1 MSAVYSASKGGMMEL
16 EALRDVFREEAS
28 ELLSQMEMPLI
39 ELEGNPADC
48 ELINTVFRALHTIKG
63 SGSMCGYHE
72 LSDFTHKF
80 ENLFDSVRK
89 GAFRADE
96 KIIKLSLRAK
106 DCMKALL
113 EGNNSEDEQAKR
125 REILEEISAITGNLK
140 KDIRPDTGESD
151 KSENTASCIESGDY
165 GIEHYKIIFMP
176 SPDILSRGI
185 KIEPMLA
192 ELDSCGKY
200 HVRADILSIPDF
212 DELEPEECYINW
224 IVELDTIKSV
234 NEIKS
239 IFMFTEDYA
248 EVIIRHRDGYY
259 INNAFFR
266 NDEFAR
272 TVDNKVSPGLGVAE
286 KYGRRSGDRDNTALD
301 RRKGD
306 TTSIRV
312 KNEKLDT
319 LVNLVGELVTL
330 QARLNQES
338 AASGITEFLS
348 IAESLGRLTGELRDN
363 TMSIRMVPISETFN
377 SFHRLVHDLSGTLN
391 KKIKLITTGG
401 ETELDK
407 NVIEA
412 LRDPLMHII
421 RNSCDHGIETA
432 EERIAKGKDDTGLIQ
447 LVAEHAG
454 ANVVIRIS
462 DDGSGLNREKIRA
475 RAIEKELLGPGEY
488 DDRQIFSMIFE
499 PGFSTA
505 EVTTDIS
512 GRGVGMDVVK
522 RNIEKLRGR
531 VVVESVE
538 GAGTSISLTI
548 PLTLAIIDGFMVELG
563 GSPFIFNL
571 TNIRECLDFSSAKER
586 DAESN
591 FMINLRGDI
600 VPCIDLRT
608 VFGYDDKEAAY
619 PQIVISEI
627 AEERFGF
634 LVDRVIGKYQ
644 TVVKPLGRGSRN
656 LDMIAGATIL
666 GDGTVALILDANCIV
681 RSMSSSAKGS
691 MPETMIRQ

>member
-1 MSAVYSASKGGMMEL
+1 MDV

-39 ELEGNPADC
+39 ELEGNPSDS

-63 SGSMCGYHE
+63 SGSMCGYKE
-72 LSDFTHKF
+72 LAGFTHDL
-80 ENLFDSVRK
+80 ENLFDCMRK
-89 GAFRADE
+89 GRFSADE
-96 KIIKLSLRAK
+96 RIVRLSLKAK
-106 DCMKALL
+106 DCMKFLLDGIDNEEQKALR
-113 EGNNSEDEQAKR
+113 GS
-125 REILEEISAITGNLK
+125 ILQEVRDITGDISCDEK
-140 KDIRPDTGESD
+140 KHEVKDTPEVVPAGSSD
-151 KSENTASCIESGDY
+151 EPGIDTVNDSIERY
-165 GIEHYKIIFMP
+165 RIVFMP

-185 KIEPMLA
+185 KIEPMLS
-192 ELDSCGKY
+192 ELSALGDFK
-200 HVRADILSIPDF
+200 VRVDISSIPDF
-212 DELEPEECYINW
+212 DDMEPEQCYLSW
-224 IVELDTIKSV
+224 VVDLETSKDVFDIKNV
-234 NEIKS
+234 
-239 IFMFTEDYA
+239 FMFTEDYA
-248 EVIIRHRDGYY
+248 EVVIKYRDGFFL
-259 INNAFFR
+259 NNAFFR
-266 NDEFAR
+266 NEEEKEGLEK
-272 TVDNKVSPGLGVAE
+272 KVSPMLSLMEGRSKQDARQE
-286 KYGRRSGDRDNTALD
+286 KIAFD
-301 RRKGD
+301 RRRAD

-338 AASGITEFLS
+338 AASRLPEFIS
-348 IAESLGRLTGELRDN
+348 IAENFGRLTNELRDN

-377 SFHRLVHDLSGTLN
+377 SFHRLVHDLSGTLG

-421 RNSCDHGIETA
+421 RNSCDHGIETV
-432 EERIAKGKDDTGLIQ
+432 EKRIEQGKDETGLIQ

-462 DDGSGLNREKIRA
+462 DDGGGLNKEKIKT
-475 RAIEKELLGPGEY
+475 RAIERDLLPQGEY
-488 DDRQIFSMIFE
+488 DDRQIYSMIFE

-522 RNIEKLRGR
+522 RNIEKLRGSI
-531 VVVESVE
+531 VVESVE
-538 GAGTSISLTI
+538 GTGTSISLTI

-563 GSPFIFNL
+563 GSPYIFNL
-571 TNIRECLDFSSAKER
+571 TNIRECLDFSSSVER
-586 DAESN
+586 DEGSN

-600 VPCIDLRT
+600 VPCIDLRN

-619 PQIVISEI
+619 PQVVISEI
-627 AEERFGF
+627 AEERYGF

-656 LDMIAGATIL
+656 IDMIAGATIL
-666 GDGTVALILDANCIV
+666 GDGTVALILDAHCIV
-681 RSMSSSAKGS
+681 RSMSGSAKGNL
-691 MPETMIRQ
+691 PENIIRQ